1 METFN
6 KHGLKGLP
14 FLHKIDREFAIFVT
28 NTIRFNTK
36 MSNIKQHKKHKNFEV
51 TRHVSS
57 RRESFSPFFFPLV
70 LLETLHRNSS
80 WHCKRN

>member
-1 METFN
+1 METFT

-14 FLHKIDREFAIFVT
+14 FLHKLDREFAIFVT

-36 MSNIKQHKKHKNFEV
+36 MNIKQHKTHTNFEV

-57 RRESFSPFFFPLV
+57 TRESFSPFFFFSIGI
-70 LLETLHRNSS
+70 TGNIT
-80 WHCKRN
+80 